1 MLVLIDD
8 GQQFDRVMLLFEV
21 GWMSVVEFLNALGK
35 VVGIEFDDSV
45 EVAYCQHSYILLVV
59 KLSLQNS
66 NIPILTSSRPQKLN
80 RYHTFS
86 IKESIIIL
94 VFILRLTLR
103 MQSYEPLR
111 HLIFYLIQKTHR
123 NRHT

>member
-66 NIPILTSSRPQKLN
+66 NIPILTSSETQ
-80 RYHTFS
+80 S
-86 IKESIIIL
+86 I
-94 VFILRLTLR
+94 
-103 MQSYEPLR
+103 SY
-111 HLIFYLIQKTHR
+111 IFYQGINNHPRIHPQTHAQDAKLR
-123 NRHT
+123 TSSPPSLLSDPKNS